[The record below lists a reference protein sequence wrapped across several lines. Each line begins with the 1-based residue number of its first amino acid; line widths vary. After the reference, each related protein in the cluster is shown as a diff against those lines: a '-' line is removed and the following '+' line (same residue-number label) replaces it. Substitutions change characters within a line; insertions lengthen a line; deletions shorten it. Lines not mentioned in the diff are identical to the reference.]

1 MKFLC
6 SSGKSSLKS
15 DLLQT
20 CAPQCTLNTVPV
32 GRPLVTL
39 EKPQAHVVIAS
50 QHTWKTRKRE
60 RAISLGDRLFRML
73 SDAQSGSQDKP
84 AIYTHVR
91 GRPPAQD
98 NLQLAR

>member
-1 MKFLC
+1 MLFWQVIIEIRLVTDFCASMYTQHC
-6 SSGKSSLKS
+6 SSRSTFG
-15 DLLQT
+15 DAQ
-20 CAPQCTLNTVPV
+20 
-32 GRPLVTL
+32 
-39 EKPQAHVVIAS
+39 PQAHVVIAS

-73 SDAQSGSQDKP
+73 PDAQSGSQDKP